1 MPHDLKLS
9 RLFGGLVAKLQTIS
23 DIQKFMEKIIS
34 FLKKSNRYKHLVG
47 GLIIGLLAL
56 GVYPAL
62 YAACV
67 AGACLELKDKLHG
80 CLWDWIDFLLTMCGG
95 GLAALFWLI
104 F

>member
-9 RLFGGLVAKLQTIS
+9 RLFGGLCAKLQTIS

-34 FLKKSNRYKHLVG
+34 FLKKSNRYKHLIG
-47 GLIIGLLAL
+47 GLIVGLLAL